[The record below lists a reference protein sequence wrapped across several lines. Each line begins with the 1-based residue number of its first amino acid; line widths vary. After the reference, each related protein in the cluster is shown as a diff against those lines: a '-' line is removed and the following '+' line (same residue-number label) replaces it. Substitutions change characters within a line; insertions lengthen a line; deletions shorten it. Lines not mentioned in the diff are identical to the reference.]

1 MTLPADLAS
10 AEQELVPALAS
21 ALAADGAGRW
31 TVELRFEGLRLA
43 PVALRLQ
50 TALTEGGRCCRLL
63 FADAGATALAQRDA
77 PTLADRCHSLA
88 DWQRRPP
95 AGATDDL
102 LLLVAPGPPD
112 YEAVKTIAGA
122 HAGALVLLNGRL
134 EDAGVGIGSVAR
146 DRRRGFLAVWRSAYA
161 LQPLLGAALAHAHPG
176 PWRLYRLDPDGYRPL
191 ATFEERPTAEDV
203 DGALLGP
210 QEGVRQGLR
219 GLERLVND
227 LGR

>member
-1 MTLPADLAS
+1 MTLPADLAT
-10 AEQELVPALAS
+10 AELELVAALTS
-21 ALAADGAGRW
+21 ALAADAAGRW
-31 TVELRFEGLRLA
+31 TVDLRFEGLRLP

-50 TALTEGGRCCRLL
+50 AALSCRLL
-63 FADAGATALAQRDA
+63 FSDAGATALAQRDA
-77 PTLADRCHSLA
+77 PAGADRCHSLG
-88 DWQRRPP
+88 DWQRQPP
-95 AGATDDL
+95 GDAGADV

-112 YEAVKTIAGA
+112 YEVVEAIAGA
-122 HAGALVLLNGRL
+122 HRGALVLLNGRL

-146 DRRRGFLAVWRSAYA
+146 ERRRGFLSVWRSAYS
-161 LQPLLGAALAHAHPG
+161 LQPLAGAALAHAHPG

-191 ATFEERPTAEDV
+191 QTFDDRPTAEDI

-219 GLERLVND
+219 GLERLMND

>member
-1 MTLPADLAS
+1 MSLPADLAS
-10 AEQELVPALAS
+10 AERELVAALAS

-31 TVELRFEGLRLA
+31 TVDLRFEGLRLS

-50 TALTEGGRCCRLL
+50 TALSCRLL
-63 FADAGATALAQRDA
+63 FPDAGATALAQRDA
-77 PTLADRCHSLA
+77 PAVADRCHSLG

-95 AGATDDL
+95 ADSDADV

-112 YEAVKTIAGA
+112 YEAVEAIAAGHRGA
-122 HAGALVLLNGRL
+122 MVLLNGRL

-146 DRRRGFLAVWRSAYA
+146 ERRRGFLSLWRSAYS
-161 LQPLLGAALAHAHPG
+161 LQPLAGAALAHAHPG

-191 ATFEERPTAEDV
+191 TSFDERPAAEEV
-203 DGALLGP
+203 DAALLGP
-210 QEGVRQGLR
+210 DDGVRQGLR